1 MTTGTGID
9 RTGILVVGDAPA
21 TAAEAVMTGTGISA
35 VESAAGTGATAAVT
49 EGAEVA
55 KVAKVHSTTVAALT
69 TDSAT
74 APRRALAGLGI
85 TIPRVHV
92 SLPLRRVAR
101 DMIMGDRT
109 SSGRAVAPRAL
120 AAIRTASRQ
129 RRAPRGSST

>member
-9 RTGILVVGDAPA
+9 KTGILVAGG
-21 TAAEAVMTGTGISA
+21 AAVTVDGAVMTGTGISA
-35 VESAAGTGATAAVT
+35 AESAAGTGATDKATADAGAAK
-49 EGAEVA
+49 E
-55 KVAKVHSTTVAALT
+55 AKVHSTTVVGPT

-74 APRRALAGLGI
+74 ARPRVRAGLGI
-85 TIPRVHV
+85 TIPRDRV

-101 DMIMGDRT
+101 DMIMADRT

-129 RRAPRGSST
+129 RRALRGSST